1 MISAYQV
8 FANKGY
14 LMKPYIVKEIK
25 HSDGKIDVIAPV
37 QERRVVSE
45 KTATTILGMLANVVV
60 SGHSKKAAIPGYYI
74 GGKTGTAQIAVNG
87 KYVNDRY
94 NHTFIGIAPI
104 DNPRFVMLT
113 HIDSPKG
120 IQYAEA
126 SALPLWTDIAT
137 FMLQYYQVPKTK
149 N

>member
-1 MISAYQV
+1 M
-8 FANKGY
+8 F
-14 LMKPYIVKEIK
+14 YIKEIE
-25 HSDGKIDVIAPV
+25 HSDGKLDTVSPV
-37 QERRVVSE
+37 QERQVVSE
-45 KTATTILGMLANVVV
+45 KTATTILGMLANVVQ
-60 SGHSKKAAIPGYYI
+60 SGHSKKAAIDGYYI

-87 KYVNDRY
+87 KYVQDRY

-104 DNPRFVMLT
+104 DSPKFVMLT

-149 N
+149 